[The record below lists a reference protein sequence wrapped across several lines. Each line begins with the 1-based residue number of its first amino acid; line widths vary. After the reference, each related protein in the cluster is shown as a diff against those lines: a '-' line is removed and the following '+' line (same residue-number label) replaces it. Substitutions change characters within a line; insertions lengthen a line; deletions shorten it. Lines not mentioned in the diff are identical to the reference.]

1 MQVALAQFWLRQAG
15 GGSFVKA
22 FLVDIPKSYR
32 CMEHA
37 DREQL
42 VLLHWFKSSLSSLR
56 SSNIWRSRSL
66 IC

>member
-1 MQVALAQFWLRQAG
+1 MQVALAQYWLRQAG

-42 VLLHWFKSSLSSLR
+42 VALTGSSHRCHHSGHPISGGPGV
-56 SSNIWRSRSL
+56 
-66 IC
+66 